1 MKPTLKNMVKFF
13 FNKKNR
19 SVSWIIIFIVVS
31 FLIIRFIF
39 IELANIDPFEYFR
52 F

>member
-1 MKPTLKNMVKFF
+1 MEPTFKNIFAFF
-13 FNKKNR
+13 FNKKNKYI
-19 SVSWIIIFIVVS
+19 SLIIILIIVLFFV
-31 FLIIRFIF
+31 IRFIF

>member
-1 MKPTLKNMVKFF
+1 MEPTLKNMVKFF

-19 SVSWIIIFIVVS
+19 IISWVIIFVAVS
-31 FLIIRFIF
+31 FLAIRYLF